1 MRRIVTGAVLA
12 VLGLVAGG
20 RGGEPC
26 DGCKGCKDYCRPIPI
41 VPCPDCSP
49 PCEHRLCLCVCGPG
63 HAEKLIDG
71 LCAECCC
78 ERIKAARKL
87 GCRLHADFC
96 QCPDVATALITALLC
111 DPCWEVRRAAAW
123 SLMGQGA
130 YTEEA
135 LLALYISSKMDPHY
149 MVRARASEA
158 LDILTLGRLACYK
171 SLFRYADGL
180 ITGLRRAKFKPG
192 ADKCRIVF
200 NGVCLEAGPPP
211 AIPTT
216 PVPPAGPEPIP
227 APKK

>member
-1 MRRIVTGAVLA
+1 MRRIVTCAVLA
-12 VLGLVAGG
+12 VLGLVSAG

-26 DGCKGCKDYCRPIPI
+26 DGCKGCKDYCKPIP
-41 VPCPDCSP
+41 VLPCPDCCP

-78 ERIKAARKL
+78 ERIKAAKKL

-96 QCPDVATALITALLC
+96 ECPDVLTALVTALLT

-123 SLMGQGA
+123 SLAGQGA
-130 YTEEA
+130 RTEEG

-149 MVRARASEA
+149 MVRARATEA
-158 LDILTLGRLACYK
+158 LDILTLCRLACYK

-180 ITGLRRAKFKPG
+180 ITGLRKAKFKPG

-200 NGVCLEAGPPP
+200 NEAAQLAGPPP
-211 AIPTT
+211 TLPA
-216 PVPPAGPEPIP
+216 VPATLPGPEPIP
-227 APKK
+227 APKR

>member
-1 MRRIVTGAVLA
+1 MRWSVTCAVLA
-12 VLGLVAGG
+12 LLGLVSAG
-20 RGGEPC
+20 RAGEHCDGC
-26 DGCKGCKDYCRPIPI
+26 DGCKGCKDYCRPIPC
-41 VPCPDCSP
+41 VPCPDCTP
-49 PCEHRLCLCVCGPG
+49 PCEHRLCLCAFGAG

-78 ERIKAARKL
+78 DRIKAAKKL

-96 QCPDVATALITALLC
+96 QCPDVLTALVTALLT

-135 LLALYISSKMDPHY
+135 LLALYISARMDPHY

-180 ITGLRRAKFKPG
+180 ITGLRKAKFKPG
-192 ADKCRIVF
+192 TDKCRIVF
-200 NGVCLEAGPPP
+200 NETAQLAGPPP
-211 AIPTT
+211 AVPAT
-216 PVPPAGPEPIP
+216 PPGPEPIP
-227 APKK
+227 PPKK